1 MGLEGVGQ
9 RAGGGGSLRRG
20 LGAGDR
26 RRPGGKR
33 SGARTRPHKD
43 CGGGRIGTLLPQYWE
58 DPESWAEREGQ
69 LQGHHVPHTGPNNR
83 LRISQ
88 EPSLTS

>member
-9 RAGGGGSLRRG
+9 QTGGGGSLRQG

-26 RRPGGKR
+26 RRPRGKK

-43 CGGGRIGTLLPQYWE
+43 CGVAELGPCSRNIGKTL
-58 DPESWAEREGQ
+58 SHGQ
-69 LQGHHVPHTGPNNR
+69 RGKASSRATMFSTLG
-83 LRISQ
+83 
-88 EPSLTS
+88 LTTARGSPRNQV

>member
-43 CGGGRIGTLLPQYWE
+43 CGVAELGPCSLNIGKTPSHGQRGKASSRATMFPTL
-58 DPESWAEREGQ
+58 
-69 LQGHHVPHTGPNNR
+69 GP
-83 LRISQ
+83 
-88 EPSLTS
+88 TTA